1 MGVKCVQEWC
11 ECGRC
16 TLYIVQCNQC
26 YEEFSVVTLKK
37 HKNTKQREGPFI
49 EKAKQCQ
56 KCARVSGVRVAVA
69 GVQCNQCYEEFSLKM
84 HEKNI
89 LRIYMVKYI

>member
-1 MGVKCVQEWC
+1 MGVKCVREWC
-11 ECGRC
+11 GMR
-16 TLYIVQCNQC
+16 TPYSVQCNQC

-84 HEKNI
+84 HENNI
-89 LRIYMVKYI
+89 PRIYIW